1 MKVSTWKFEGL
12 ETESQPPPSWAGGS
26 SFHTCEAQP
35 PHLYVG
41 VAIMLSLGGPRPQA
55 LRAGAREGPA
65 VVSID
70 GSPGSGARLPWF
82 RAALVPCQL
91 CDCGQVT

>member
-12 ETESQPPPSWAGGS
+12 ETESQPPPSWAGVS

-55 LRAGAREGPA
+55 LRAEAREGAGRGEHRRELRLRSPTALVQSRACALPA
-65 VVSID
+65 V
-70 GSPGSGARLPWF
+70 
-82 RAALVPCQL
+82 
-91 CDCGQVT
+91 